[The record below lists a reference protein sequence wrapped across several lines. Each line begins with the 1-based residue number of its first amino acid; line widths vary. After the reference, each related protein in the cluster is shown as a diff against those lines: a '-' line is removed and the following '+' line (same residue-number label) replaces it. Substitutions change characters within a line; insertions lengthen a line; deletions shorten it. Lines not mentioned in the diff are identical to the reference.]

1 MINVSYVALGL
12 GRARFPTWY
21 LFPSMLAKAEI
32 RKEPRIAA
40 VDAGYADR
48 LCAVPFLQS
57 HSRLLSDVLIQRTGL

>member
-1 MINVSYVALGL
+1 
-12 GRARFPTWY
+12 
-21 LFPSMLAKAEI
+21 MLAKAEI